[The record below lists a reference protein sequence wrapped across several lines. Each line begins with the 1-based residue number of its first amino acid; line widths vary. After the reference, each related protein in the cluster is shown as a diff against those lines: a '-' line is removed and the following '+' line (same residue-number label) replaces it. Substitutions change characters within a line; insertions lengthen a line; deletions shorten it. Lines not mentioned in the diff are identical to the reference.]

1 MKDEWRFTIMVHGEQ
16 FVMISGTS
24 EMLVLSADSLVFQML
39 RLLTEVLILV
49 KGLDRFGLT
58 MLVVQVMSHRYFH
71 AAIVEWEVTTVVT
84 VKTRA
89 YVVMTQVRVSDKTL
103 KVFKA
108 FLKSYF
114 HKQLALNGK
123 IKLLFTNILLF
134 ICCFTIYCYVV
145 YY

>member
-1 MKDEWRFTIMVHGEQ
+1 LLAVLKAKDEWKFTITVHGEQ
-16 FVMISGTS
+16 FVMMFGTS

-39 RLLTEVLILV
+39 RLLTGVLILV

-89 YVVMTQVRVSDKTL
+89 YVVMTKVRVSHDKIL
-103 KVFKA
+103 NVFKA
-108 FLKSYF
+108 FV
-114 HKQLALNGK
+114 
-123 IKLLFTNILLF
+123 KLLQATKLYLLLLLLLSL
-134 ICCFTIYCYVV
+134 Y
-145 YY
+145 

>member
-1 MKDEWRFTIMVHGEQ
+1 MAILKVKDEWKFTIMVHGEQ
-16 FVMISGTS
+16 FVMITGTS

-39 RLLTEVLILV
+39 WLLTGVLILV

-89 YVVMTQVRVSDKTL
+89 YAVITHVQVRVNDK
-103 KVFKA
+103 
-108 FLKSYF
+108 
-114 HKQLALNGK
+114 N
-123 IKLLFTNILLF
+123 
-134 ICCFTIYCYVV
+134 
-145 YY
+145 